1 MGARSSSGPFL
12 VLAAATLWGTT
23 GTAQALGPDR
33 ITPATV
39 ALVRMAGGATLL
51 AHAVTRH
58 RTVPLRSL
66 WGWPLFFALATMA
79 GSQPLFFGGV
89 ARTGVAVGT
98 IVTIGSGPI
107 LAGLL
112 AWAIRRERPGP
123 RWPVATTLAVGGAV
137 LLVSGGEAAGI
148 NPVGLLFAGGA
159 GLAWAVYLVAAKSLF
174 EEHPPVFVAG
184 VVFAGAALILS
195 PVLIAGD
202 VSWLGSGHG
211 IVTALWLGVVATAL
225 SYVAFATGLGTTPVA
240 AAATLTLAEPLTA
253 AVLGM
258 TVLGEPARITTIGGM
273 ALIAAGIAL
282 LALEGTA
289 DPAPLP
295 G

>member
-1 MGARSSSGPFL
+1 M
-12 VLAAATLWGTT
+12 LAAATLWGTT
-23 GTAQALGPDR
+23 GTAQALGPDG
-33 ITPATV
+33 ITPETV
-39 ALVRMAGGATLL
+39 ALVRMIGGALL
-51 AHAVTRH
+51 LLHAVVR
-58 RTVPLRSL
+58 RQTVPLRTL

-112 AWAIRRERPGP
+112 AWVVRRERPGP
-123 RWPVATTLAVGGAV
+123 RWPVATVLAVGGAV
-137 LLVSGGEAAGI
+137 LLVSGGDAAGI
-148 NPVGLLFAGGA
+148 DPVGLLFAGGA

-174 EEHPPVFVAG
+174 EEHPPVFVTG
-184 VVFAGAALILS
+184 VVFAGAAVILS
-195 PVLIAGD
+195 PVLLVGD
-202 VSWLGSGHG
+202 VSWLGSWHG
-211 IVTALWLGVVATAL
+211 AATALWLGIVATAL
-225 SYVAFATGLGTTPVA
+225 SYVAFSNGLGTTPVA

-253 AVLGM
+253 GVLGM
-258 TVLGEPARITTIGGM
+258 TVLGEPARLTTIGGM
-273 ALIAAGIAL
+273 ALIAVGIAL
-282 LALEGTA
+282 LALERKA

>member
-1 MGARSSSGPFL
+1 MGARTASGPLL

-23 GTAQALGPDR
+23 GTAQALGPDG
-33 ITPATV
+33 ITPETV
-39 ALVRMAGGATLL
+39 ALVRMIGGALL
-51 AHAVTRH
+51 LLHAVVR
-58 RTVPLRSL
+58 RQTVPLRTL

-112 AWAIRRERPGP
+112 AWVVRRERPGP
-123 RWPVATTLAVGGAV
+123 RWPVATVLAVGGAV
-137 LLVSGGEAAGI
+137 LLVSGGDAAGI
-148 NPVGLLFAGGA
+148 DPVGLLFAGGA

-174 EEHPPVFVAG
+174 EEHPPVFVTG
-184 VVFAGAALILS
+184 VVFAGAAVILS
-195 PVLIAGD
+195 PVLLVGD
-202 VSWLGSGHG
+202 VSWLGSWHG
-211 IVTALWLGVVATAL
+211 AATALWLGIVATAL
-225 SYVAFATGLGTTPVA
+225 SYVAFSNGLGTTPVA

-253 AVLGM
+253 GVLGM
-258 TVLGEPARITTIGGM
+258 TVLGEPARLTTIGGM
-273 ALIAAGIAL
+273 ALIAVGIAL
-282 LALEGTA
+282 LALEGKA